1 MMARPR
7 KIDQLQGAHDDTCLE
22 RVVHIDAVR
31 TVRAAMPSCEAV
43 ATASALYAA
52 IADPTRLRIV
62 AALRDGELCVC
73 DIAAV
78 VGQSESAIS
87 HQLRH
92 LREQRIVRH
101 RKDGRRRYYTLD
113 DEHVRSLLDLAMS
126 HVEHTG
132 LIGEGAQS

>member
-1 MMARPR
+1 MPRPR
-7 KIDQLQGAHDDTCLE
+7 KIDQLDGHHDDASLA

-31 TVRAAMPSCEAV
+31 SAQATMPSRAAV
-43 ATASALYAA
+43 ATTSALYAA

-78 VGQSESAIS
+78 VGQSESAVS

-92 LREQRIVRH
+92 LREQRIVRD
-101 RKDGRRRYYTLD
+101 RKDGRRRYYRLD
-113 DEHVRSLLDLAMS
+113 DEHVRSLLDLAIS

-132 LIGEGAQS
+132 LTGEGAQS

>member
-1 MMARPR
+1 MPRPR
-7 KIDQLQGAHDDTCLE
+7 KIDQLDGAHDDTCLE
-22 RVVHIDAVR
+22 RVVHIDEVLAA
-31 TVRAAMPSCEAV
+31 RASMPTRQAV

-62 AALRDGELCVC
+62 AALRNGELCVC

-92 LREQRIVRH
+92 LREQRIVRD
-101 RKDGRRRYYTLD
+101 RRDGRRRYYSLD
-113 DEHVRSLLDLAMS
+113 DEHVRSLLDLAIS
-126 HVEHTG
+126 HVEHTTPAD
-132 LIGEGAQS
+132 EGTQG

>member
-1 MMARPR
+1 MPRPR
-7 KIDQLQGAHDDTCLE
+7 KIDQLDGHRDDTCLE

-31 TVRAAMPSCEAV
+31 TARAAMPSRDAV

-62 AALRDGELCVC
+62 AALRNGELCVC

-78 VGQSESAIS
+78 VGQSESAVS

-92 LREQRIVRH
+92 LREQRIVCD
-101 RKDGRRRYYTLD
+101 RKDGRRRYYSLD
-113 DEHVRSLLDLAMS
+113 DEHVRSLLDLAIC

-132 LIGEGAQS
+132 LTKEGTRA